1 VQGILPLTPL
11 GALPQTPHSPC
22 GRGISYCF
30 FPLGKCYASL
40 RQGRVVFS
48 PAEKISTLCL
58 DCVLA
63 LSAVLCRFVSL
74 SVGCCRS
81 LSVVVALCRLLS
93 LFVEKFFL
101 VKLSQIR
108 FSIVYI
114 SERVF
119 VSHFGTATRS
129 NYIPIVARP
138 QGRLNAKEQ
147 GIPALL
153 RYLPSRTCFAV
164 FSSNS
169 QRSCPTTFSLATSS
183 MSALWT
189 AILR

>member
-1 VQGILPLTPL
+1 MTPL
-11 GALPQTPHSPC
+11 GASPQTPHSPC

-63 LSAVLCRFVSL
+63 LSAPCVVS
-74 SVGCCRS
+74 
-81 LSVVVALCRLLS
+81 CRLLS

-138 QGRLNAKEQ
+138 QGRLNDKEQ

-169 QRSCPTTFSLATSS
+169 QRSCPTTFSLASSS

>member
-63 LSAVLCRFVSL
+63 LSTL
-74 SVGCCRS
+74 
-81 LSVVVALCRLLS
+81 LCRLLS
-93 LFVEKFFL
+93 NFVEKFFL
-101 VKLSQIR
+101 VKLSQIC
-108 FSIVYI
+108 FPIVYI

-138 QGRLNAKEQ
+138 QGRLNDKEQ
-147 GIPALL
+147 GFPALSL
-153 RYLPSRTCFAV
+153 YLPSRTCFAV

-169 QRSCPTTFSLATSS
+169 QRSCPTTLFRLSS
-183 MSALWT
+183 SISALCT

>member
-1 VQGILPLTPL
+1 MTPL

-63 LSAVLCRFVSL
+63 LSTL
-74 SVGCCRS
+74 
-81 LSVVVALCRLLS
+81 LCRLLS
-93 LFVEKFFL
+93 NFVEKFFL
-101 VKLSQIR
+101 VKLSQIC
-108 FSIVYI
+108 FPIVYI

-138 QGRLNAKEQ
+138 QGRLNDKEQ
-147 GIPALL
+147 GFPALSL
-153 RYLPSRTCFAV
+153 YLPSRTCFAV

-169 QRSCPTTFSLATSS
+169 QRSCPTTLFRLSS
-183 MSALWT
+183 SISALCT

>member
-1 VQGILPLTPL
+1 MTPL

-74 SVGCCRS
+74 SV
-81 LSVVVALCRLLS
+81 ALCRLLS

-138 QGRLNAKEQ
+138 QGRLNDKEQ

-169 QRSCPTTFSLATSS
+169 QRSCPTTFSLASSS

>member
-1 VQGILPLTPL
+1 MQGILPLTPL

-30 FPLGKCYASL
+30 FPLRKCYASL

-63 LSAVLCRFVSL
+63 LSAL
-74 SVGCCRS
+74 
-81 LSVVVALCRLLS
+81 LCRLLS
-93 LFVEKFFL
+93 NFVENFFL

-108 FSIVYI
+108 FPIVYI

-138 QGRLNAKEQ
+138 WGRLNDKEQ
-147 GIPALL
+147 GFPALSL
-153 RYLPSRTCFAV
+153 YLPSRTCFAV

-169 QRSCPTTFSLATSS
+169 QRSCPTTFSLASSS

>member
-1 VQGILPLTPL
+1 MTPL

-30 FPLGKCYASL
+30 FPLGKCYAPL

-63 LSAVLCRFVSL
+63 LSAL
-74 SVGCCRS
+74 
-81 LSVVVALCRLLS
+81 LCRLLS

-101 VKLSQIR
+101 VKLSQIC

-147 GIPALL
+147 GYPALL

-169 QRSCPTTFSLATSS
+169 QRSCPTTFSLASSS

>member
-1 VQGILPLTPL
+1 MTPL

-63 LSAVLCRFVSL
+63 LSTLL
-74 SVGCCRS
+74 CRS
-81 LSVVVALCRLLS
+81 LSLRVDICRN
-93 LFVEKFFL
+93 FFL

-138 QGRLNAKEQ
+138 QGRLNDKEQ

-169 QRSCPTTFSLATSS
+169 QRSCPTTFSLASSS